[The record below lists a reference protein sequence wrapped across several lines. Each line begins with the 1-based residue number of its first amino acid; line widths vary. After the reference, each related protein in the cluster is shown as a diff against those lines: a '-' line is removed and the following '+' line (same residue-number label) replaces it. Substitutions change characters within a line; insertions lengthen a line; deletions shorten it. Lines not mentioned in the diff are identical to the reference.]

1 MDIELP
7 PVRGRSLV
15 LAAIER
21 LNALRVAVVGD
32 EEGRVKRWVD
42 RHMRERIRALCE
54 QEPCALLLHPA
65 RSDVHLNAEL
75 RKQLAW

>member
-42 RHMRERIRALCE
+42 RHMRERT
-54 QEPCALLLHPA
+54 CALSLHPA

-75 RKQLAW
+75 RKAACLVK